1 MWKKAVTI
9 LIYKKGEQNDAQN
22 FRPITL
28 ETVPLKIYTSF
39 LRNCMYNFLNKN
51 GYIESTIQKGF
62 TPGMAGTFEHTYHMA
77 YLINQARAKQR
88 SIVITLL
95 DLKNAFGEVH
105 HNLITDVLLHHHVP
119 PEVIEIIKHL
129 YTNFLHVYQRQR
141 TLRSLFI
148 SAEVFYRAIALVH
161 CYSI

>member
-1 MWKKAVTI
+1 
-9 LIYKKGEQNDAQN
+9 
-22 FRPITL
+22 
-28 ETVPLKIYTSF
+28 
-39 LRNCMYNFLNKN
+39 MYNCLNKN

-105 HNLITDVLLHHHVP
+105 HDLITDVLLHHNIP
-119 PEVIEIIKHL
+119 PELQKLLNICIL
-129 YTNFLHVYQRQR
+129 TFLHVYQHQS

-148 SAEVFYRAIALVH
+148 SEEVFYRAIALVH
-161 CYSI
+161 CYSIQLLTPSSSILNKKNMRNLVINSTNIFHQDIGINLQMTLA

>member
-1 MWKKAVTI
+1 
-9 LIYKKGEQNDAQN
+9 
-22 FRPITL
+22 
-28 ETVPLKIYTSF
+28 
-39 LRNCMYNFLNKN
+39 MYDFLNKN

-95 DLKNAFGEVH
+95 DLKNAFGEVQN
-105 HNLITDVLLHHHVP
+105 NLITDVLLHHHVP

-129 YTNFLHVYQRQR
+129 YTNFFYMCINVSVHYGVYSFRQR
-141 TLRSLFI
+141 CSTGRL
-148 SAEVFYRAIALVH
+148 H
-161 CYSI
+161 